1 MLWEGLKLMC
11 IGMAT
16 VMLFLLLMIAC
27 IEWVKHLTRNYTL
40 LQQQALQARR
50 KSNPNSTE
58 TDTSSTV
65 PVEVFS
71 AAITTFESEKNT
83 A

>member
-1 MLWEGLKLMC
+1 MLWEGLKLMGV
-11 IGMAT
+11 GMTT
-16 VMLFLLLMIAC
+16 VMLFLMVIIAC
-27 IEWVKHLTRNYTL
+27 IEWVKHYTRKYTIL
-40 LQQQALQARR
+40 EQQALQARR
-50 KSNPNSTE
+50 KSNQNSTE

-71 AAITTFESEKNT
+71 AAITAFDSEKNT

>member
-11 IGMAT
+11 IGMVT

>member
-1 MLWEGLKLMC
+1 MLWEGLKLMGV
-11 IGMAT
+11 GMAT
-16 VMLFLLLMIAC
+16 VMLFLMVMIAC
-27 IEWVKHLTRNYTL
+27 IEWVKHYTRKYNIL
-40 LQQQALQARR
+40 EQQALQAHR

-58 TDTSSTV
+58 TDTSSSV

-71 AAITTFESEKNT
+71 AVITAFDSEKNT